1 MFVNRSQ
8 KPNNMSPFVQFFA
21 EIDEPKQKQCRKH
34 LCDIESTL
42 HFSAVTAVWFLS
54 MDFFAF

>member
-8 KPNNMSPFVQFFA
+8 KPNNMSTFVQFFA

-34 LCDIESTL
+34 LCDIENTL
-42 HFSAVTAVWFLS
+42 HFSAVTAV
-54 MDFFAF
+54 